1 MLDWCCWASAEHL
14 LTSTARYLIGCVT
27 ASCSQALHHCAVSP
41 PPWTLSFCS
50 YFHEFLPRKPVR
62 NQVSWVH
69 CQTAIW
75 MQLFHVLRTP
85 SHYASQSFIR
95 AFELF
100 HSRMQIHQSLWSGL
114 LCCFSQN
121 GLVVARLTNEPTRH
135 HGCALFPLRR
145 LQFTSFVLR
154 DLHSGL
160 FVLWFLPL
168 IRLLLI
174 LVAWVVQ
181 KEIDWTPWLDHVL
194 FQPCFMHQHSSERCF
209 HDLRLTEALSRY

>member
-1 MLDWCCWASAEHL
+1 MWWAWVTSNRDFDRQRYRWSRYQRCCFCSFRVSFFFWVLFFWWGSSYGHVSRSCSCVMLDWCCWASAEHL

-114 LCCFSQN
+114 
-121 GLVVARLTNEPTRH
+121 
-135 HGCALFPLRR
+135 
-145 LQFTSFVLR
+145 
-154 DLHSGL
+154 
-160 FVLWFLPL
+160 
-168 IRLLLI
+168 
-174 LVAWVVQ
+174 
-181 KEIDWTPWLDHVL
+181 
-194 FQPCFMHQHSSERCF
+194 
-209 HDLRLTEALSRY
+209 